1 MTVPAPVFRLV
12 IVPGVTV
19 SKWGRV
25 WSERLP
31 ETELQVVTIEAAQAG
46 TALAADADAGLV
58 RLPVDREVFDA
69 IPLYTETTVAV
80 VPRDHLLAAGD
91 ELTVADLAD
100 ETLLRPLDDV
110 LAWPGDEASG
120 DAAAPAV
127 ATAPHDGRPAT
138 TADAIALVPAGVGI
152 LVVPQSIA
160 RLHQRRDLTSR
171 VVTDAPVST
180 VALAWRKDG
189 YTDLVEEMIGIVRGR
204 TAHSTRG
211 RTTPPPKTTARTS
224 QPKPAAGRAGRS
236 GTGRGTTSQ
245 GSTGRSGTGK
255 PRKRGR

>member
-1 MTVPAPVFRLV
+1 MALPAPVFRLL

-31 ETELQVVTIEAAQAG
+31 ETELQVVTIEAAQAL
-46 TALAADADAGLV
+46 TALAADGDAGLV
-58 RLPVDREVFDA
+58 RLPVDRDVFDA

-80 VPRDHLLAAGD
+80 VPRDHLLAAAD
-91 ELTVADLAD
+91 ELTVADMAD

-110 LAWPGDEASG
+110 LAWPGDDEL
-120 DAAAPAV
+120 
-127 ATAPHDGRPAT
+127 DGGSDRPAT
-138 TADAIALVPAGVGI
+138 TADAIALVPAEVGI
-152 LVVPQSIA
+152 LVLPQSIA

-211 RTTPPPKTTARTS
+211 RTTATARTS
-224 QPKPAAGRAGRS
+224 QPKPASGRAGRS
-236 GTGRGTTSQ
+236 GTGRGATGRAGT
-245 GSTGRSGTGK
+245 GRDGTGRSGTGK
-255 PRKRGR
+255 PPRKRGR

>member
-1 MTVPAPVFRLV
+1 MALPAAVFRLV

-31 ETELQVVTIEAAQAG
+31 ETELQVVTVEAAQAG

-58 RLPVDREVFDA
+58 RLPLDRDVFDA

-80 VPRDHLLAAGD
+80 VPRDHLLSVAD

-110 LAWPGDEASG
+110 LAWPGDDDSDRG
-120 DAAAPAV
+120 SD
-127 ATAPHDGRPAT
+127 RPAT
-138 TADAIALVPAGVGI
+138 TADAIALIPAGVGI
-152 LVVPQSIA
+152 LVLPQSIA

-211 RTTPPPKTTARTS
+211 RTTPPPTATARTS
-224 QPKPAAGRAGRS
+224 QPKPASGRAGRS
-236 GTGRGTTSQ
+236 GTGRGATGRAGT
-245 GSTGRSGTGK
+245 GRDGTGRSGTGK
-255 PRKRGR
+255 PPRKRGR

>member
-1 MTVPAPVFRLV
+1 MALPAPVFRLL

-31 ETELQVVTIEAAQAG
+31 ETELELVTIEAAQAG

-58 RLPVDREVFDA
+58 RLPVDRDVFDA

-80 VPRDHLLAAGD
+80 VPRDHLLSAAD

-110 LAWPGDEASG
+110 LAWPGDDDSDRG
-120 DAAAPAV
+120 SD
-127 ATAPHDGRPAT
+127 RPAT
-138 TADAIALVPAGVGI
+138 TADAIALIPAGVGI
-152 LVVPQSIA
+152 LVLPQSIA

-204 TAHSTRG
+204 TAYSTRG
-211 RTTPPPKTTARTS
+211 RTTPPPTATARTS
-224 QPKPAAGRAGRS
+224 QPKPASGRAGRS
-236 GTGRGTTSQ
+236 GTGRGATGRAGT
-245 GSTGRSGTGK
+245 GRDGTGRSGTGK
-255 PRKRGR
+255 PPRKRGR

>member
-1 MTVPAPVFRLV
+1 MALPAAVFRLV

-31 ETELQVVTIEAAQAG
+31 ETELQVVTVEAAQAG

-58 RLPVDREVFDA
+58 RLPLDRDVFDA

-80 VPRDHLLAAGD
+80 VPRDHLLTAAD

-110 LAWPGDEASG
+110 LSWRPGDDES
-120 DAAAPAV
+120 
-127 ATAPHDGRPAT
+127 DGGSDRPAT
-138 TADAIALVPAGVGI
+138 TADAIALIPAGVGI
-152 LVVPQSIA
+152 LVLPQSIA

-211 RTTPPPKTTARTS
+211 RTTPPPPTATARTS
-224 QPKPAAGRAGRS
+224 QPKPASGRAGRS
-236 GTGRGTTSQ
+236 GTGRGATGRAGT
-245 GSTGRSGTGK
+245 GRDGTGRSGTGK
-255 PRKRGR
+255 PPRKRGR